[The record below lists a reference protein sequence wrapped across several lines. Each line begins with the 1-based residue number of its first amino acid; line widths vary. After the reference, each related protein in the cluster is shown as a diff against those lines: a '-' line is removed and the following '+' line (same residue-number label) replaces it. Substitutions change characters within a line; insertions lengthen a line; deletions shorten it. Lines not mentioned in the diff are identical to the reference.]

1 MAIAKNSNTLLVIIP
16 LPPRPMTAT
25 LDIFRVKIAA
35 LLSQTLL
42 HCRPVLFADI
52 LRLRNAGT

>member
-1 MAIAKNSNTLLVIIP
+1 
-16 LPPRPMTAT
+16 MTAT

-35 LLSQTLL
+35 LPSQTLP
-42 HCRPVLFADI
+42 HCRPVLFVDI

>member
-1 MAIAKNSNTLLVIIP
+1 
-16 LPPRPMTAT
+16 MTAT